1 MLTRRSL
8 FLLGLSGLLVQGCSG
23 SSAEAAL
30 PPQGRKQQ
38 AQRKGTYPTGVLAGR
53 PADDLYSHYLGSD
66 GGRLPETITVDWND
80 RLKYLWEQ
88 KIKRSKGN
96 AVVVRA
102 SREVRH
108 EYRTLNPG
116 TMRLR
121 DYRKIASNDAR
132 RTYNSLNW
140 DVVGRLYFTK
150 GKKLNQ
156 RKLKLFKAVAKSID
170 GRELMA
176 YMMTELMP
184 SMDGGFNRDFMS
196 FLLRYGGRR
205 YVESIPAIFDPKTSF
220 GPYQFTEYAL
230 YDVGGERRG
239 ASVLNQALPASMK
252 IPGSVI
258 KLRGDLHIRAAYLFA
273 LDNIARLI
281 KRLNDKQLATFER
294 IYKRSARDLVQ
305 FIGVSHHA
313 PGYAPKA
320 ALRWLDNGGRAAF
333 SVSTAYRFKMY
344 ARKTSANYD
353 ALPA

>member
-1 MLTRRSL
+1 MITRRSL
-8 FLLGLSGLLVQGCSG
+8 FLLGASALLMQGCSD
-23 SSAEAAL
+23 SSAAAAS
-30 PPQGRKQQ
+30 PQKKGLQLH
-38 AQRKGTYPTGVLAGR
+38 RKGTYPTGVLAGR
-53 PADDLYSHYLGSD
+53 PANDLYSFYIGSD
-66 GGRLPETITVDWND
+66 GGRLPKTIAIDWND
-80 RLKYLWEQ
+80 RLKLLWEQ

-96 AVVVRA
+96 PVVVRA

-121 DYRKIASNDAR
+121 DYRKIASDDAH

-140 DVVGRLYFTK
+140 EKVGRLYFTK
-150 GKKLNQ
+150 AGKVNQ
-156 RKLKLFKAVAKSID
+156 RKLKLFKAVAKTID

-196 FLLRYGGRR
+196 FLLRFGGRR

-230 YDVGGERRG
+230 YDVNGVRRG
-239 ASVLNQALPASMK
+239 ASVLNQALPANMK

-281 KRLNDKQLATFER
+281 KRLNDRQLATFER
-294 IYKRSARDLVQ
+294 IYKKSARDLVQ

-333 SVSTAYRFKMY
+333 AVSTAYRFKKY
-344 ARKTSANYD
+344 AQKTSVNYD